1 MAKNVEWVKITTDMF
16 DNRKIKHL
24 RKLPDGNSI
33 VLIWVMLLTM
43 AGRCNA
49 GGMIFLTEN
58 IPYTPKM
65 LSDEL
70 GFELSTIQLA
80 LEALERLNMISRNE
94 DMLFIS
100 GWEEHQNIEGLDR
113 IREQTKKRVA
123 DHRARKKQLLL
134 LEGSTCAYCGKAA
147 DTIDHIIPRS
157 KNGSDDESNIVPC
170 CKSCNSSKKD
180 KSLVDFLNDS
190 FYYSYEGVDH
200 DRVRSNPKLMKH
212 VRWDSVSGRYSNVT
226 VTDSNAAEEE
236 REEDIEI
243 DNNSQKENEQ
253 KKKSSSDD
261 GDAPPDVSPASGTD
275 ARPKKEEKV
284 FDKDSDAYQAASF
297 LARQKEKHYPDLKP
311 PEETDLQ
318 RWAADFDK
326 CNRIDKRSWD
336 DISDVLRFS
345 QKNAF
350 WRKNILSGK
359 KFREKYER
367 LLIEMTEENRKNGKR

>member
-65 LSDEL
+65 LADEL

-100 GWEEHQNIEGLDR
+100 GWEDHQNIDALER
-113 IREQTKKRVA
+113 IRESNRDRKR
-123 DHRARKKQLLL
+123 KQRSQEKLL
-134 LEGSTCAYCGKAA
+134 LEAQ
-147 DTIDHIIPRS
+147 
-157 KNGSDDESNIVPC
+157 
-170 CKSCNSSKKD
+170 CNMSRDMSRD
-180 KSLVDFLNDS
+180 VTD
-190 FYYSYEGVDH
+190 
-200 DRVRSNPKLMKH
+200 
-212 VRWDSVSGRYSNVT
+212 NVT
-226 VTDSNAAEEE
+226 QCHAAEEE

-243 DNNSQKENEQ
+243 DNNSQKESKP

-311 PEETDLQ
+311 PEEKDLQ
-318 RWAADFDK
+318 RWASDFDK

-359 KFREKYER
+359 KFREKYDR
-367 LLIEMTEENRKNGKR
+367 LLIEMTEENRKNDKR

>member
-58 IPYTPKM
+58 IPYTSKM
-65 LSDEL
+65 LADEL

-80 LEALERLNMISRNE
+80 LEALESLNMISRNE

-100 GWEEHQNIEGLDR
+100 GWEEHQNIDALER
-113 IREQTKKRVA
+113 IRESNRDRKRVQ
-123 DHRARKKQLLL
+123 RERERFL
-134 LEGSTCAYCGKAA
+134 LESQRVTS
-147 DTIDHIIPRS
+147 R
-157 KNGSDDESNIVPC
+157 
-170 CKSCNSSKKD
+170 
-180 KSLVDFLNDS
+180 DS
-190 FYYSYEGVDH
+190 H
-200 DRVRSNPKLMKH
+200 
-212 VRWDSVSGRYSNVT
+212 VT
-226 VTDSNAAEEE
+226 VTDDVTQCHAAEEE

-243 DNNSQKENEQ
+243 DNNSQKENKQ

-275 ARPKKEEKV
+275 ARPQKEEKV
-284 FDKDSDAYQAASF
+284 FDKDSDAYKAAAY
-297 LARQKEKHYPDLKP
+297 LARRIEKHYPNVKP
-311 PEETDLQ
+311 PTEKDKQ

-326 CNRIDKRSWD
+326 CNRIDGYDWW

-345 QKNAF
+345 QQSPF

-367 LLIEMTEENRKNGKR
+367 LLIEMTEEAKKNGK

>member
-123 DHRARKKQLLL
+123 DCRARKKQLLL

-253 KKKSSSDD
+253 KKKSSFDD
-261 GDAPPDVSPASGTD
+261 SDAPPDVSPASGTD
-275 ARPKKEEKV
+275 ARPKKEEKI
-284 FDKDSDAYQAASF
+284 FDAESDAYKAAAY
-297 LARQKEKHYPDLKP
+297 LARQMEKNYPNVKP
-311 PEETDLQ
+311 PTEKDKQ

-326 CNRIDKRSWD
+326 CNRIDGYDWW

-345 QKNAF
+345 QQSPF

-359 KFREKYER
+359 KFREKYDR
-367 LLIEMTEENRKNGKR
+367 LLIEMTEENRKNGK

>member
-123 DHRARKKQLLL
+123 KHREAKKLPS
-134 LEGSTCAYCGKAA
+134 GNVTC
-147 DTIDHIIPRS
+147 
-157 KNGSDDESNIVPC
+157 
-170 CKSCNSSKKD
+170 
-180 KSLVDFLNDS
+180 
-190 FYYSYEGVDH
+190 
-200 DRVRSNPKLMKH
+200 
-212 VRWDSVSGRYSNVT
+212 NVT

-243 DNNSQKENEQ
+243 DNNSQKENKQ

-275 ARPKKEEKV
+275 ARPQKEEKV
-284 FDKDSDAYQAASF
+284 FPEDSDAYQAASY

-311 PEETDLQ
+311 PEEKDIQ

-326 CNRIDKRSWD
+326 CNRIDKHSWD